1 MMHTERIKSSL
12 QFDPEKAR
20 TEIVSFVRREADR
33 FEKAGAVIGLSGGLD
48 SSTVAY
54 LLVEALGKD
63 RVMGLVLPE
72 RDTSPEN
79 TIDAM
84 KLAES
89 LGIPYEKIDISPILQ
104 NIGVYDLFPGQE
116 TSSRQAMER
125 SLDRIKRMTGK
136 ESPFATLFAQIYSG
150 EKDKASEYA
159 SRMHAFMTAKTR
171 VRMIV
176 IFYHAILKDYFVAGT
191 DDKTELTIGFYDK
204 YGDGA
209 CDISLL
215 SHLYK
220 SQIKKLAGYIGVPA
234 HIVNKP
240 SSHDLWG
247 HNLPNEET
255 IGLSYEKLDGILC
268 GMDAGYTDAE
278 LAGQFGVKSTPSSR
292 SSAPSRASESGE
304 ACLSPCRLRLQG
316 CGAGSATQCFPASR
330 YYREFICRE
339 IRCDK

>member
-1 MMHTERIKSSL
+1 MMQTDRSKASL
-12 QFDPEKAR
+12 QQCLEFDPERAR
-20 TEIVSFVRREADR
+20 MEIVDLVRREADR
-33 FEKAGAVIGLSGGLD
+33 FDKGGAVIGLSGGLD

-79 TIDAM
+79 TDDAM

-89 LGIPYEKIDISPILQ
+89 LGIPHEKIDISPILE
-104 NIGVYDLFPGQE
+104 NIGVYRLFPGQE

-125 SLDRIKRMTGK
+125 SLERIKRMTGK
-136 ESPFATLFAQIYSG
+136 ESPFAESFGSIYGG
-150 EKDKASEYA
+150 EKRSKEEFV

-171 VRMIV
+171 ARMIV
-176 IFYHAILKDYFVAGT
+176 LFYHATLKDYFVAGT

-220 SQIKKLAGYIGVPA
+220 SQIKKLAGHIGVPA

-255 IGLSYEKLDGILC
+255 IGVSYEKLDRILC
-268 GMDAGYTDAE
+268 GMEQGITDAR
-278 LAGQFGVKSTPSSR
+278 LAAIVDVRLDTVESVRRAVKSEQVRR
-292 SSAPSRASESGE
+292 SMPFT
-304 ACLSPCRLRLQG
+304 L
-316 CGAGSATQCFPASR
+316 
-330 YYREFICRE
+330 
-339 IRCDK
+339 

>member
-1 MMHTERIKSSL
+1 MLHTERSKVSLQQCL

-20 TEIVSFVRREADR
+20 IEIVNFVRREADR
-33 FEKAGAVIGLSGGLD
+33 FDKAGAVIGLSGGLD

-79 TIDAM
+79 TEDAM

-89 LGIPYEKIDISPILQ
+89 LGIPHEKIDISPILQ
-104 NIGVYDLFPGQE
+104 SIGVYGLFPRQE

-125 SLDRIKRMTGK
+125 SLDRIRRMTGK
-136 ESPFATLFAQIYSG
+136 ESPFAESFGSIYASG
-150 EKDKASEYA
+150 KRAKEEYV

-171 VRMIV
+171 ARMITL
-176 IFYHAILKDYFVAGT
+176 FYHATIKDYFVAGT

-220 SQIKKLAGYIGVPA
+220 SQIKKLAGHIGVPS

-255 IGLSYEKLDGILC
+255 IGVSYEKLDGILC
-268 GMDAGYTDAE
+268 GMEQGIPDAE
-278 LAGQFGVKSTPSSR
+278 LAGLVDVRLDTIESVRRAVKSEQVRR
-292 SSAPSRASESGE
+292 SMPFT
-304 ACLSPCRLRLQG
+304 L
-316 CGAGSATQCFPASR
+316 
-330 YYREFICRE
+330 
-339 IRCDK
+339 